1 MDQINVEILDDGT
14 VSVSTD
20 SISDA
25 AHFSADQLLDEIAE
39 LVGGETKKTPK
50 ENKFW
55 ANRTVALHGKI
66 KKVGS

>member
-1 MDQINVEILDDGT
+1 MDQISVEILEDGT

-20 SISDA
+20 AISDA

-39 LVGGETKKTPK
+39 LIGGETKKTPK

-55 ANRTVALHGKI
+55 ANHKVALHGKI
-66 KKVGS
+66 RKVGA

>member
-1 MDQINVEILDDGT
+1 MDQINVEILEDGT

-25 AHFSADQLLDEIAE
+25 AHFSADQLLDEIAN
-39 LVGGETKKTPK
+39 LVGGPTTKTPK

-55 ANRTVALHGKI
+55 AHRAVALHGKI
-66 KKVGS
+66 RKVGA